1 MNPTSPLTLEYREEC
16 PRGELALQVRRVW
29 ALRAPAGGIPVFEPV
44 LPDGCPELVFNLAE
58 PFERAHPDFTERQPV
73 VLLAGQM
80 LGRLLIRPTG
90 AVDLVGVRFH
100 PWGARRLGDVSAQ
113 DLVDRILPDD
123 AVSGIGGL
131 REALAAASNL
141 EHRLRV
147 LKEQLGR
154 RLRGAADSP
163 PRPVRALASGFGSV
177 SLVAR
182 QAGISM
188 RHLERLSRDWVG
200 LPPGQ
205 LVRLLR
211 FQRAV
216 RGLSLGPALPLARI
230 ALETGYADQ
239 AHLTREFRRYSGM
252 TPSHFRAGVGRLTE
266 SFIEVRTAGEEGA
279 D

>member
-1 MNPTSPLTLEYREEC
+1 
-16 PRGELALQVRRVW
+16 
-29 ALRAPAGGIPVFEPV
+29 
-44 LPDGCPELVFNLAE
+44 VFNLAE

-80 LGRLLIRPTG
+80 LGPLLIRPTG

-123 AVSGIGGL
+123 ALSGIGGL

-147 LKEQLGR
+147 LEEQLGR

-163 PRPVRALASGFGSV
+163 PRPVRALTSGFGSV
-177 SLVAR
+177 ALVAR

-216 RGLSLGPALPLARI
+216 RGLSLGPALPLARL

-266 SFIEVRTAGEEGA
+266 SFIEVRTAGDEGA